1 MLSKTRA
8 HVKSYD
14 DQTKWITFLIE
25 DDDLL
30 EKYNILWDKVTSDVK
45 REFDSELLY
54 KKSLLKTKIKS
65 YGYKAADF
73 QDKKMPKIG
82 SNHTYLAVINSD
94 STHKESIICD
104 CFQNL
109 ENTLKK
115 INDYY

>member
-8 HVKSYD
+8 HGKSYD
-14 DQTKWITFLIE
+14 DQTKWINFLIE

-45 REFDSELLY
+45 RELDSELLY
-54 KKSLLKTKIKS
+54 DKSLLKTKIKS
-65 YGYKAADF
+65 YGFKAVDF
-73 QDKKMPKIG
+73 YDKEVPKTG

-94 STHKESIICD
+94 STHKESIIHNF
-104 CFQNL
+104 FQNI